1 MGDLEEGQLRPG
13 IFQGMVID
21 APEIANAYCTAR
33 HFRAVYAPASPLISD
48 WDGKSAKERRML
60 TAAVI
65 KEVFDDTYRD
75 LADRLASDR
84 TIAKAAGFDSTDA
97 VPSYTT
103 LSKSIRQFDRDL
115 IEEAATQAQNATLHA
130 AMNAAIPEKLPAEPG
145 KPNQYYDHVKLDS
158 ADEMERKMSLATDR
172 IEEYLQLVADHIG
185 FDRDHSAPRFTYE
198 TGEFYQ
204 LLAHLALEN
213 SFAHNGA
220 EILQWLKDDIQVP
233 PPSTLRDYVSQY
245 SVHELEEKFMR
256 AACEL
261 LTQPGLKPA
270 EPLTLA
276 FDITKVKWY
285 GDENN
290 RWTTGN
296 VQKDNTSEFW
306 HIGVLCVCSSE
317 YNYILGATPVQK
329 KSNKSATLRRMLK
342 WFRQLTDYDVDRCY
356 LDSEFFER
364 AAFEAC
370 RDFNVDAMI
379 QAKPVG
385 DVGELLDDVDQ
396 GGYDSASNVDF
407 SSLTP
412 RPDAFVA
419 PVNPEETGAE
429 NQDSHTA
436 WITDLDVTA
445 RDLRGLAYQYRYR
458 WRIETAINQL
468 KNTFLGR
475 CKSSQRQIRTLY
487 FGAAQM
493 FFNFWVAL
501 RSDLPSQ
508 MGDMAD
514 IRVTGQELLHAIREA
529 DC

>member
-1 MGDLEEGQLRPG
+1 
-13 IFQGMVID
+13 
-21 APEIANAYCTAR
+21 
-33 HFRAVYAPASPLISD
+33 
-48 WDGKSAKERRML
+48 
-60 TAAVI
+60 
-65 KEVFDDTYRD
+65 
-75 LADRLASDR
+75 
-84 TIAKAAGFDSTDA
+84 
-97 VPSYTT
+97 
-103 LSKSIRQFDRDL
+103 
-115 IEEAATQAQNATLHA
+115 
-130 AMNAAIPEKLPAEPG
+130 
-145 KPNQYYDHVKLDS
+145 
-158 ADEMERKMSLATDR
+158 
-172 IEEYLQLVADHIG
+172 
-185 FDRDHSAPRFTYE
+185 
-198 TGEFYQ
+198 
-204 LLAHLALEN
+204 
-213 SFAHNGA
+213 
-220 EILQWLKDDIQVP
+220 
-233 PPSTLRDYVSQY
+233 
-245 SVHELEEKFMR
+245 MR
-256 AACEL
+256 ATCEL
-261 LTQPGLKPA
+261 LTQPGLRPT

-276 FDITKVKWY
+276 FDITKVPWY

-290 RWTTGN
+290 LWTTGN

-306 HIGVLCVCSSE
+306 HIGVLSICSSE

-385 DVGELLDDVDQ
+385 DVGDLLDGVDQ

-412 RPDAFVA
+412 RPNAFVA

-429 NQDSHTA
+429 KQDSHTA
-436 WITDLDVTA
+436 WITDLDVTE

-475 CKSSQRQIRTLY
+475 CKSSQRQVRTLY
-487 FGAAQM
+487 FGAAQL

-501 RSDLPSQ
+501 RSDLPHQ